1 MKMDFSQRNQ
11 HFGKTLS
18 AECHRLHITRNQIC
32 EVAGI
37 SSRYLTAV
45 RRG

>member
-1 MKMDFSQRNQ
+1 MDFSLRNKR
-11 HFGKTLS
+11 FGAELR
-18 AECHRLHITRNQIC
+18 AECSRLNINRNQIC

-45 RRG
+45 RNG